1 MSAGSAQ
8 PPKPGAVVRGRRW
21 SFLRWADLP
30 LSWKGAVVVAIPM
43 AVLAVNWG
51 SLLYLTQAQQSD
63 RVAAVQAAD
72 ATQSGQQV
80 LVALLDAETGVRG
93 YLLSHQQSFLAP
105 YQTAVAELPG
115 LLSTLRQ
122 DAGRHSERVA
132 PELTRLGALARREL
146 STLALL
152 RTRAGAPLSELQ
164 PYLELGKSTMDQAR
178 TTISAL
184 VASEKARVAAHDQA
198 LAEANLGVLV
208 VLIATVPLGVAGGAL
223 AMWLFT
229 RGVGRRIA
237 AVQRTAEAL
246 PAGVMPPL
254 TPSEGDEVGQ
264 LAQAIRGVGTLLVER
279 QEAARESA
287 LAAESANRAKTDF
300 LSRMS
305 HELRTPLNA
314 ILGFGQLLEL
324 EPRSADDQESVDQ
337 ILKAGRHLL
346 ELINEILD
354 LSRIE
359 SGRMT
364 LSIEPVDVSEVVAES
379 VHLLAPTAS
388 QRGCTLDLDLKEET
402 ILALADR
409 QRLKQVMLNL
419 LSNAVKYNRAGGSA
433 SVRVGYSESGGVLIE
448 VSDTGIGIAPE
459 LLGRMFSPFDRLGQ
473 ESSEV
478 GGTGLGLALSKSLVE
493 AMNGSIRV
501 SSQPGVGTKF
511 SVELERAPAAQ
522 AGPGVKPEG
531 AGATAPST
539 AQGTVLYIEDNLSNL
554 KLVERLLRHRPQV
567 LLLPAMQGGLGLE
580 LAHQHAP
587 RLVLLD
593 RHLPDID
600 GAEVLRR
607 LRVDPA
613 TATSAIY
620 VLTADASPGQRQ
632 RLLAAGADGYL
643 TKPIDVD
650 QFLALLDRALGG
662 LGSDQP
668 AAPGLP
674 PEVVGTAPETP
685 TGEPRP

>member
-1 MSAGSAQ
+1 M
-8 PPKPGAVVRGRRW
+8 
-21 SFLRWADLP
+21 
-30 LSWKGAVVVAIPM
+30 VVAIPM

-72 ATQSGQQV
+72 ATQYGQQV

-115 LLSTLRQ
+115 LLSTLRR
-122 DAGRHSERVA
+122 DAGPHSERIA
-132 PELTRLGALARREL
+132 PELTHLGALAQREL

-178 TTISAL
+178 ITISVL
-184 VASEKARVAAHDQA
+184 VADEKARVAAHDRA

-254 TPSEGDEVGQ
+254 APNEGDEVGQ

-388 QRGCTLDLDLKEET
+388 QQGCTLDLDLEEET

-433 SVRVGYSESGGVLIE
+433 SVRAGYSESGGVLIE

-493 AMNGSIRV
+493 AMNGSVRV

-511 SVELERAPAAQ
+511 SVELKRARAAQ
-522 AGPGVKPEG
+522 AAPGAEPERPGP
-531 AGATAPST
+531 TALST

-580 LAHQHAP
+580 LAHQHEP

-613 TATSAIY
+613 TAASAIY
-620 VLTADASPGQRQ
+620 VLTADASPGQQQ
-632 RLLAAGADGYL
+632 RLIAAGADGYL

-650 QFLALLDRALGG
+650 QFLALLDRVLGG
-662 LGSDQP
+662 LGSDLP
-668 AAPGLP
+668 ADPGTSTVVVGIAPEVAPGEVSPGATDHPALP
-674 PEVVGTAPETP
+674 EQ
-685 TGEPRP
+685 